1 MSTLTVPPRVS
12 IDELVRELHAV
23 PASAFDTTEQILS
36 LLAKMPVAEDSLA
49 PYLSW
54 NRQHYTRNLI
64 DKTDLY
70 ELVAICWE
78 VGQSSSV
85 HNHRDQN
92 CWMAAP
98 VGRLLVENFHV
109 EFQDLEAGKCRLLAS
124 NTVEL
129 TAANP
134 CAVDPREP
142 VHRVVNPREAQQRAV
157 TLHVYSRP
165 FDTCVVYSPEQGTCG
180 DIRLHYNTV
189 FGKPVPLTRG
199 EVEKTPQKTPQNK
212 REIHYALDCR
222 DGSVWLVKRPD
233 EESLM
238 PGMWELPQVP
248 GNTDGQSWLTL
259 RHSIT
264 VTDYVVRVRQGPAP
278 NRAAGKWVAKSRL
291 AALPLTGLTQK
302 ILRAAA
308 VI

>member
-1 MSTLTVPPRVS
+1 MSELTEMPRVS
-12 IDELVRELHAV
+12 IDELVRKLRAV
-23 PASAFDTTEQILS
+23 PTSAFDRTEEIRS
-36 LLAKMPVAEDSLA
+36 LLAEMPVAGDSLA

-54 NRQHYTRNLI
+54 DRQHYTRNLI
-64 DKTDLY
+64 DKRDLY
-70 ELVAICWE
+70 ELVAVCWE

-98 VGRLLVENFHV
+98 VGRLLVENFRV
-109 EFQDLEAGKCRLLAS
+109 EFQDLDAGKCRLVAS

-142 VHRVVNPREAQQRAV
+142 VHRVVNPREAGQRAV

-189 FGKPVPLTRG
+189 FGKPV
-199 EVEKTPQKTPQNK
+199 
-212 REIHYALDCR
+212 
-222 DGSVWLVKRPD
+222 S
-233 EESLM
+233 S
-238 PGMWELPQVP
+238 
-248 GNTDGQSWLTL
+248 
-259 RHSIT
+259 
-264 VTDYVVRVRQGPAP
+264 
-278 NRAAGKWVAKSRL
+278 
-291 AALPLTGLTQK
+291 TQ
-302 ILRAAA
+302 
-308 VI
+308 